1 MPRCFPRHRAMPIAL
16 VLLAACA
23 PGRDGP
29 PPARPLLVLPG
40 FRGPESVLHDPEQD
54 VYFISNIS
62 GGSSD
67 KDGDGFISRV
77 RPDGTVDSAG
87 FVRGGRDGTT
97 LHAPKGMAL
106 VGDTLWVTDIDAI
119 RGFDRRTGLP
129 LATIEVAGS
138 AFLNDLA
145 VGPDGMLYA
154 TDSGFRAAEDGTG
167 RAAVYR
173 VAPGHRAERVLD
185 DVPGPNGIA
194 LTADAGG
201 MLIASFADDAIREW
215 RPLDGTVTV
224 LGRGPGQHDGL
235 VVLDDGRVV
244 ASSWADSTLV
254 AVGPGGAAALVAGVP
269 SPADIGL
276 DRGRGRLLVPLLR
289 EDRVEVW
296 GVPPGP

>member
-1 MPRCFPRHRAMPIAL
+1 VRLHPVH
-16 VLLAACA
+16 LAATLLIAASACGPDRA
-23 PGRDGP
+23 PP
-29 PPARPLLVLPG
+29 ATARPLLVLEG
-40 FRGPESVLHDPEQD
+40 FRGPESVLHDPELD
-54 VYFISNIS
+54 VYFVSNIS

-77 RPDGTVDSAG
+77 RPDGTVESPG

-129 LATIEVAGS
+129 LATIEVPGS
-138 AFLNDLA
+138 GFLNDLA
-145 VGPDGMLYA
+145 VGPDGMLYT
-154 TDSGFRAAEDGTG
+154 TDSGFREAQDGSG

-173 VAPGHRAERVLD
+173 VAPGHRSERVPA

-194 LTADAGG
+194 LSADGG
-201 MLIASFADDAIREW
+201 GLLIASFADDAIREW
-215 RPLDGTVTV
+215 RPLDGTVKV
-224 LGRGPGQHDGL
+224 MGRGPGQHDGL

-244 ASSWADSTLV
+244 ASSWTDSSLV
-254 AVGPGGAAALVAGVP
+254 VVGPGRATALVAGVP

-276 DRGRGRLLVPLLR
+276 DRARGRLLVPLLR
-289 EDRVEVW
+289 GDRVEVW
-296 GVPPGP
+296 AVPPGP

>member
-1 MPRCFPRHRAMPIAL
+1 MPRPHLRLLAL
-16 VLLAACA
+16 VLVPLAGCA
-23 PGRDGP
+23 PAQDGKP
-29 PPARPLLVLPG
+29 SARPLLVLPG
-40 FRGPESVLHDPEQD
+40 FHGPESVLHDPEQD
-54 VYFISNIS
+54 VYFVSNIS

-77 RPDGTVDSAG
+77 RPDGTVDSPG

-129 LATIEVAGS
+129 LATIEVPGS
-138 AFLNDLA
+138 GFLNDLT

-185 DVPGPNGIA
+185 VPGPNGIA
-194 LTADAGG
+194 LTADGG
-201 MLIASFADDAIREW
+201 GLLIASFADDAIREW

-244 ASSWADSTLV
+244 ASSWADSALV
-254 AVGPGGAAALVAGVP
+254 AVGPGGAVTLVAGVP
-269 SPADIGL
+269 SPADLGL
-276 DRGRGRLLVPLLR
+276 DRGRGRFLVPLLR

-296 GVPPGP
+296 AVPPGP

>member
-1 MPRCFPRHRAMPIAL
+1 VL
-16 VLLAACA
+16 VPLAACA
-23 PGRDGP
+23 PARDGR
-29 PPARPLLVLPG
+29 PPARPLLVLSG
-40 FRGPESVLHDPEQD
+40 FHGPESVLHDPGQD
-54 VYFISNIS
+54 VYFVSNIL

-77 RPDGTVDSAG
+77 RPDGTVDSLG

-97 LHAPKGMAL
+97 LHAPKGLAL
-106 VGDTLWVTDIDAI
+106 IGDTLWVADIDAI

-129 LATIEVAGS
+129 LATIEVPGS
-138 AFLNDLA
+138 GFLNDLTI
-145 VGPDGMLYA
+145 GPDGMLYA
-154 TDSGFRAAEDGTG
+154 TDSGFRAAADGTG

-194 LTADAGG
+194 LSVDGG
-201 MLIASFADDAIREW
+201 GLLIASFADDAIREW

-224 LGRGPGQHDGL
+224 TGRGPGQHDGL

-244 ASSWADSTLV
+244 ASSWTDSSLV
-254 AVGPGGAAALVAGVP
+254 AVGTGRAAVLVAGVP

-276 DRGRGRLLVPLLR
+276 DRARGRFLVPMLR

-296 GVPPGP
+296 AVPPGP

>member
-1 MPRCFPRHRAMPIAL
+1 MPRSFPCAPVL
-16 VLLAACA
+16 VLALLAACPPA
-23 PGRDGP
+23 REAA
-29 PPARPLLVLPG
+29 PPARPLLVLSG
-40 FRGPESVLHDPEQD
+40 FHRPESALHDPEQD

-77 RPDGTVDSAG
+77 RPDGTVDSVG
-87 FVRGGRDGTT
+87 FVRGGRDGAT

-119 RGFDRRTGLP
+119 RGFDRHTGLP

-138 AFLNDLA
+138 GFLNDLA

-173 VAPGHRAERVLD
+173 VAPGHRAERVLAE
-185 DVPGPNGIA
+185 VPGPNGIA
-194 LTADAGG
+194 LAADGG
-201 MLIASFADDAIREW
+201 GLLIASFADDAIREW
-215 RPLDGTVTV
+215 RPVDGTVTV
-224 LGRGPGQHDGL
+224 TGRGPGQHDGL

-244 ASSWADSTLV
+244 ASSWTDSSLV
-254 AVGPGGAAALVAGVP
+254 VVGPGAAVALVAGVP
-269 SPADIGL
+269 GPADIGL
-276 DRGRGRLLVPLLR
+276 DRGRGRFLVPLLR

>member
-1 MPRCFPRHRAMPIAL
+1 
-16 VLLAACA
+16 
-23 PGRDGP
+23 
-29 PPARPLLVLPG
+29 
-40 FRGPESVLHDPEQD
+40 
-54 VYFISNIS
+54 
-62 GGSSD
+62 
-67 KDGDGFISRV
+67 
-77 RPDGTVDSAG
+77 
-87 FVRGGRDGTT
+87 
-97 LHAPKGMAL
+97 MAL

-119 RGFDRRTGLP
+119 RGFDRRTGRP

-138 AFLNDLA
+138 GFLNDLA

-154 TDSGFRAAEDGTG
+154 TDSGFRAAEDGSG

-201 MLIASFADDAIREW
+201 LLIASFADDAIREW

-224 LGRGPGQHDGL
+224 TGRGPGQHDGL

-244 ASSWADSTLV
+244 ASSWADSALV
-254 AVGPGGAAALVAGVP
+254 AVGPGGAVTLVAGVP
-269 SPADIGL
+269 SPADLGL
-276 DRGRGRLLVPLLR
+276 DRGRGRFLVPLLR

-296 GVPPGP
+296 AVPPGP

>member
-1 MPRCFPRHRAMPIAL
+1 MPRWFLRHPAL
-16 VLLAACA
+16 VLALLAACA
-23 PGRDGP
+23 PGRDER
-29 PPARPLLVLPG
+29 PPARPLLVLSG

-54 VYFISNIS
+54 VYFVSNIS

-77 RPDGTVDSAG
+77 RPDGTVDSLG
-87 FVRGGRDGTT
+87 FVRGGRDGAT

-106 VGDTLWVTDIDAI
+106 VGDTLWVADIDAI

-129 LATIEVAGS
+129 LATIGVPGS
-138 AFLNDLA
+138 GFLNDLA
-145 VGPDGMLYA
+145 AGPDGMLYA
-154 TDSGFRAAEDGTG
+154 TDTGFRAAEDGTG
-167 RAAVYR
+167 RAGVYR

-194 LTADAGG
+194 LTADGG
-201 MLIASFADDAIREW
+201 GLLIASFPDDAIREW

-224 LGRGPGQHDGL
+224 VGRGPGQHDGL

-244 ASSWADSTLV
+244 ASSWTGSALV
-254 AVGPGGAAALVAGVP
+254 AVGPDRAAVLVAGIP
-269 SPADIGL
+269 GPADIGL
-276 DRGRGRLLVPLLR
+276 DRARGRFLVPVVR

-296 GVPPGP
+296 AVPPGP

>member
-1 MPRCFPRHRAMPIAL
+1 MLPRFPHHPGFAL
-16 VLLAACA
+16 ALLAACTPA
-23 PGRDGP
+23 REDP
-29 PPARPLLVLPG
+29 PSARPLLVLSG
-40 FRGPESVLHDPEQD
+40 FHRPESALHDPEQD
-54 VYFISNIS
+54 VYFISNIA

-77 RPDGTVDSAG
+77 RPDGTVDSLG
-87 FVRGGRDGTT
+87 FVRGGRDGAT

-138 AFLNDLA
+138 GFLNDLA

-194 LTADAGG
+194 LAADGGG

-215 RPLDGTVTV
+215 RPVDGTVTV
-224 LGRGPGQHDGL
+224 TGRGPGQHDGL
-235 VVLDDGRVV
+235 VVLADGRVV
-244 ASSWADSTLV
+244 ASSWTDSSLV
-254 AVGPGGAAALVAGVP
+254 VVGPGAAVTLVGGVP

-276 DRGRGRLLVPLLR
+276 DRGRGRFLVPLLR

>member
-1 MPRCFPRHRAMPIAL
+1 VPRPCLRLLAL
-16 VLLAACA
+16 VLVPLAACA
-23 PGRDGP
+23 PARDGR
-29 PPARPLLVLPG
+29 PPARPLLVLSG
-40 FRGPESVLHDPEQD
+40 FHGPESVLHDPEQD
-54 VYFISNIS
+54 VYFVSNIS

-77 RPDGTVDSAG
+77 RPDGTVDSLG

-97 LHAPKGMAL
+97 LHAPKGLAL
-106 VGDTLWVTDIDAI
+106 AGDTLWVADIDAI

-129 LATIEVAGS
+129 LATIEVPGS
-138 AFLNDLA
+138 GFLNDLA

-173 VAPGHRAERVLD
+173 VAPGHRAERVLE

-194 LTADAGG
+194 LTADGG
-201 MLIASFADDAIREW
+201 GLLIASFADDAIREW

-224 LGRGPGQHDGL
+224 TGRGPGQHDGL

-244 ASSWADSTLV
+244 ASSWADSSLV
-254 AVGPGGAAALVAGVP
+254 AVGTGRATVLVAGVP

-276 DRGRGRLLVPLLR
+276 DRGRGRFLVPLLR

-296 GVPPGP
+296 PVPPGP

>member
-1 MPRCFPRHRAMPIAL
+1 VL
-16 VLLAACA
+16 VPLAACA
-23 PGRDGP
+23 PARDGR
-29 PPARPLLVLPG
+29 PPARPLLVLSG
-40 FRGPESVLHDPEQD
+40 FHGPESVLHDPEQD
-54 VYFISNIS
+54 VYFVSNIS

-77 RPDGTVDSAG
+77 RPDGTVDSLG

-97 LHAPKGMAL
+97 LHAPKGLAL
-106 VGDTLWVTDIDAI
+106 AGDTLWVADIDAI

-129 LATIEVAGS
+129 LATIEVPGS
-138 AFLNDLA
+138 GFLNDLA

-173 VAPGHRAERVLD
+173 VAPGHRAERVLE

-194 LTADAGG
+194 LTADGG
-201 MLIASFADDAIREW
+201 GLLIASFADDAIREW

-224 LGRGPGQHDGL
+224 TGRGPGQHDGL

-244 ASSWADSTLV
+244 ASSWADSSLV
-254 AVGPGGAAALVAGVP
+254 AVGTGRATVLVAGVP

-276 DRGRGRLLVPLLR
+276 DRGRGRFLVPLLR

-296 GVPPGP
+296 PVPPGP